1 MTEPRT
7 YNPLDR
13 ATYEALAYNAIGR
26 ASEIGTYP
34 AYQLTHSS
42 GNSGWSVGAV
52 QWDFGQ
58 PGRGHKVEVLLN
70 GYQTWAPQEQRF
82 TDAEV
87 ASLSRRLLTPGQ
99 VGNALTTTEQSHLG
113 AYLRSD
119 SGREFVDG
127 LNREQIDRKWTNVGE
142 PLSRIPWLQT
152 LAANDPAQAAEIVA
166 MTSKLYN
173 QNENRGGV
181 LIRHLHTHEL
191 TAAETSTWIGD
202 EGIRGLNQ
210 NARAAIVSGRDNAL
224 AGTRLFNALEAS
236 DGRLGQ
242 AWRRE
247 IHDRANVAL
256 SREFNSDPDVQLLDG
271 MMRNPVAGERI
282 LANVDRGTRAQA
294 TTIAGINPA
303 AQLEMS
309 RITLDRDGTLTV
321 ASPAGDN
328 FQMTEEGW
336 NRNGVPMQRTPTR
349 EIDRQDHMEPG
360 RMPIGPIPRLDGL
373 EQEHPLLRQS
383 RAAVDRLDQSLG
395 RAPDQSS
402 ACMSASLACLA
413 QENGLTQIDHVVLDQ
428 QNGRQGENVLVVQGG
443 LDDPAHRIAYMKTSV
458 ATQTPMA
465 ESLQRLEQVEHSV
478 AQQTQLALEQPDIG
492 MPRRPSMTI

>member
-13 ATYEALAYNAIGR
+13 STYEALAYNAIGR

-58 PGRGHKVEVLLN
+58 PGRGHKAEVLLN
-70 GYQTWAPQEQRF
+70 GYQAWTSQEQRF
-82 TDAEV
+82 SNTEL
-87 ASLSRRLLTPGQ
+87 ASLSRRLQTPGQ
-99 VGNALTTTEQSHLG
+99 VGNALTATEQTRLG

-119 SGREFVDG
+119 QGREFVDG

-173 QNENRGGV
+173 QNENRGGA
-181 LIRHLHTHEL
+181 LIRHLQSHEL
-191 TAAETSTWIGD
+191 TSAETSTWIGD

-210 NARAAIVSGRDNAL
+210 NARTAIVSGRDNAL

-256 SREFNSDPDVQLLDG
+256 SRGS
-271 MMRNPVAGERI
+271 
-282 LANVDRGTRAQA
+282 
-294 TTIAGINPA
+294 
-303 AQLEMS
+303 
-309 RITLDRDGTLTV
+309 
-321 ASPAGDN
+321 
-328 FQMTEEGW
+328 
-336 NRNGVPMQRTPTR
+336 
-349 EIDRQDHMEPG
+349 
-360 RMPIGPIPRLDGL
+360 IP
-373 EQEHPLLRQS
+373 
-383 RAAVDRLDQSLG
+383 
-395 RAPDQSS
+395 
-402 ACMSASLACLA
+402 
-413 QENGLTQIDHVVLDQ
+413 
-428 QNGRQGENVLVVQGG
+428 
-443 LDDPAHRIAYMKTSV
+443 
-458 ATQTPMA
+458 TPMSNCWTA
-465 ESLQRLEQVEHSV
+465 
-478 AQQTQLALEQPDIG
+478 
-492 MPRRPSMTI
+492 